1 MELVVV
7 LGYPAAG
14 KSSWTAQHL
23 PRHHRL
29 NRDTE
34 GGRLDD
40 LLPPLSAALAAGR
53 DVVLDNTYA
62 TRAAR
67 APLLALAKQHGAR
80 ARCVWIDAS
89 IEDAQVNA
97 VTRMVRAH
105 GKLPSPAEIK
115 TLAKRDPGVYGPG
128 ALFAYRKAFEPPT
141 AAEGFDAVERVAFRR
156 APYGPAHTQ
165 KALLLDYDG
174 TLRRTRSGAKYPTH
188 PDDIEVLPGRAA
200 VLQRYRDAGYRLFG
214 VSNQSGVSKGEL
226 TEEDA
231 RQCFARTNTLL
242 GHSIEVAFC
251 PHNPAPIACWCRK
264 PMPGLAV
271 DFIERHKLDPTQTLM
286 VGDMTTDR
294 TFATRAG
301 IVYRDVS
308 EVFPG

>member
-1 MELVVV
+1 MPTQVVV
-7 LGYPAAG
+7 LGFPAAG

-141 AAEGFDAVERVAFRR
+141 PAFEVRCSIQLS
-156 APYGPAHTQ
+156 YGRPI
-165 KALLLDYDG
+165 ALL
-174 TLRRTRSGAKYPTH
+174 RIIRQRSRF
-188 PDDIEVLPGRAA
+188 GR
-200 VLQRYRDAGYRLFG
+200 G
-214 VSNQSGVSKGEL
+214 QSG
-226 TEEDA
+226 
-231 RQCFARTNTLL
+231 
-242 GHSIEVAFC
+242 
-251 PHNPAPIACWCRK
+251 
-264 PMPGLAV
+264 
-271 DFIERHKLDPTQTLM
+271 
-286 VGDMTTDR
+286 
-294 TFATRAG
+294 
-301 IVYRDVS
+301 
-308 EVFPG
+308 